1 MLHNMNHQKEVD
13 VRRNAVRRFMAVGPV
28 LLGLTFLIPNA
39 GGQEITFQLDPA
51 QSRVQF
57 TLGATFHEVHGTF
70 QLKGG
75 TIHFNPASGEASGSL
90 IADATS
96 GNTGNDRRDRRMHRQ
111 ILEDQKYPEIVF
123 TPQHVSGKLAPQGTS
138 QMEVQ
143 GLLTLHGEQHPI
155 TFTAPVQVNQAQASA
170 EVHFTLPYMKWGLK
184 NPSTFVLRVSDKVS
198 IDVHAVGRLSSFGGG
213 HGHSGT

>member
-1 MLHNMNHQKEVD
+1 MPHKMNRQAEVE
-13 VRRNAVRRFMAVGPV
+13 VRLSALRRFMLLGPM
-28 LLGLTFLIPNA
+28 LLGLMFLIPSA
-39 GGQEITFQLDPA
+39 SAQEMTFQLDPA

-90 IADATS
+90 IVDATS

-123 TPQHVSGKLAPQGTS
+123 TLLHVSGKLVRPGTS
-138 QMEVQ
+138 QMEMQ
-143 GLLTLHGEQHPI
+143 GLLSLHGEQHPI
-155 TFTAPVQVNQAQASA
+155 TFTAPVQVNQTQASA
-170 EVHFTLPYMKWGLK
+170 EVHFTLPYMMWGLK

-198 IDVHAVGRLSSFGGG
+198 VDVHAVGRLSSFGGG